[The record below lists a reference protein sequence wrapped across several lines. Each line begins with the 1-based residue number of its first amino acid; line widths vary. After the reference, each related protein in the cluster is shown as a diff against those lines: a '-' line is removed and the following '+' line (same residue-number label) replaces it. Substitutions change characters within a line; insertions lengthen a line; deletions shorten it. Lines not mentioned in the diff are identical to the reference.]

1 MQLDIVDGDD
11 KSIQE
16 NIEQLLKT
24 RMRKARYAFKQ
35 HFSKFDSVEDA
46 KRNKPDYEKL
56 TQEHWENLCTYWD
69 DPKVKVYFLNS
80 YSLFLLNGPSFK

>member
-1 MQLDIVDGDD
+1 
-11 KSIQE
+11 
-16 NIEQLLKT
+16 
-24 RMRKARYAFKQ
+24 MRKARHAFKQ

-46 KRNKPDYEKL
+46 KRNKSDYEKL

-80 YSLFLLNGPSFK
+80 YSLFFFKMGCYLSYFYLKCTCSNC

>member
-46 KRNKPDYEKL
+46 KRNKSDYEKL
-56 TQEHWENLCTYWD
+56 TQEHWENLCTC
-69 DPKVKVYFLNS
+69 
-80 YSLFLLNGPSFK
+80 